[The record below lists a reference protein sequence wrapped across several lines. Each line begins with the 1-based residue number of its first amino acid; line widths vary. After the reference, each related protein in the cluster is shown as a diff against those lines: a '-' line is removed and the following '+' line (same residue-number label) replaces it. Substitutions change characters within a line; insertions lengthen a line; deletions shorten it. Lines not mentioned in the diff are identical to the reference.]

1 MYQRVAAILALGII
15 VASSAA
21 IADDSLDRRL
31 KSIAPG
37 GKDCGRIGERGTP
50 RPDVVACVTQ
60 QFKANKPFWA
70 RLDSFAEDSSGGL
83 GLVLEDRGNGRGGA
97 FFIVE
102 FDKKGCG
109 GRREAQAFCVSGHD
123 LYLQMVGSK
132 CFVRTSIFSSGGV
145 YPNKRIK
152 LTACGTRAPGMKRRR
167 SHAAAYPPR

>member
-1 MYQRVAAILALGII
+1 MALGIV

-21 IADDSLDRRL
+21 IGDDSLDRRL

-37 GKDCGRIGERGTP
+37 GRDCGRIGERGTP

-70 RLDSFAEDSSGGL
+70 RLDSYGEDSSGGL
-83 GLVLEDRGNGRGGA
+83 GLVLEDRGKGRGGA

-109 GRREAQAFCVSGHD
+109 GGREVQAFCGTV
-123 LYLQMVGSK
+123 
-132 CFVRTSIFSSGGV
+132 VRECQRPQLVPANGRLEVLCKNQYIF
-145 YPNKRIK
+145 
-152 LTACGTRAPGMKRRR
+152 
-167 SHAAAYPPR
+167 